1 MSIMLGEA
9 IDERLV
15 FLELFVK
22 ILYFLLVLFDGNP
35 VLLL

>member
-15 FLELFVK
+15 FLELVVK
-22 ILYFLLVLFDGNP
+22 VLDFLLVLFNGDP
-35 VLLL
+35 VFLL